1 MNPTYKRLTG
11 LRRIVMVGAVGT
23 LFQFGGC
30 NISEF
35 TTSASLTLTARD
47 LVNLLVDTVLL
58 GPIETAIDNGVD
70 RFFDELEDNED

>member
-1 MNPTYKRLTG
+1 MKPTYKRLTG
-11 LRRIVMVGAVGT
+11 LRRIAMIGAFGT
-23 LFQFGGC
+23 TFLLGGC

-70 RFFDELEDNED
+70 KFFDQLEDEA